1 MLQKETICER
11 SRTGPHNRKAPT
23 KGAAQD
29 RMTEKEMNIVLSE
42 KFFAYN
48 ILLYIIVQWKVQW
61 LNSF

>member
-1 MLQKETICER
+1 MLEF
-11 SRTGPHNRKAPT
+11 NRLCYKKKPYV

-29 RMTEKEMNIVLSE
+29 RITEREMNIVLSE
-42 KFFAYN
+42 NFFAYN